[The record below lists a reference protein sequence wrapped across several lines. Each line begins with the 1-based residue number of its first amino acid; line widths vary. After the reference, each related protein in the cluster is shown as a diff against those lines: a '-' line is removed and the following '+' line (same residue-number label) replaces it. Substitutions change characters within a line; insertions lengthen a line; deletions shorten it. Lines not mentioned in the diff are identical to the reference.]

1 MTANQFACMPL
12 DTQSSVLTD
21 ILIARRSTQVPA
33 VPVPQVLYL
42 TVKTGMAYL
51 LVKSKFQASS
61 IIVLYRQP
69 AMFSRSLKKSGES
82 LAILW
87 TSADLKYDETL
98 DLGGTT
104 HARI

>member
-1 MTANQFACMPL
+1 M
-12 DTQSSVLTD
+12 
-21 ILIARRSTQVPA
+21 QVPA

-42 TVKTGMAYL
+42 TVKTGMACP
-51 LVKSKFQASS
+51 LVESKFQASS
-61 IIVLYRQP
+61 IIVRYRQP